1 MGLLRVLKSVLRTL
15 LHQKG
20 GEIVNL
26 LHEYYIWLL
35 KHVHFNDNRYD
46 LLMQQLFDSPFEVIL
61 DRDVNRIDDCLSL
74 RGQFFYEIGVNGDF
88 SNKKPCILELL
99 ISLAIRIDN
108 EYLGNP
114 DDPHPEFM
122 FWEMICNLK
131 LDKFDNSHY
140 NCDEIYKILGIFVG
154 RQYDFCGRGGIFPV
168 KSRVSDQRELEIV
181 SQMKAY
187 LSENYC

>member
-1 MGLLRVLKSVLRTL
+1 MDKSTGNIVKWLYGLARRLKTGIITK
-15 LHQKG
+15 KG

-88 SNKKPCILELL
+88 SNKEACILELL

-131 LDKFDNSHY
+131 LVTIQIDNHLRRKH
-140 NCDEIYKILGIFVG
+140 NVERI
-154 RQYDFCGRGGIFPV
+154 
-168 KSRVSDQRELEIV
+168 SRSDPA
-181 SQMKAY
+181 S
-187 LSENYC
+187 